1 MKNIKNI
8 LRTGAFML
16 LASLA
21 VSSCT
26 EKSDWDIDSSYS
38 RPFGTDE
45 NGIGVETDSKVA
57 RATVT
62 WSSTPSTDYYLI
74 EISPNEMT
82 DETPMGSDENDS
94 QVYGN
99 DPANRITKSPYTIN
113 DLTANTTY
121 YLRIKSVSGEK
132 ESRWVNYKKTFSSVK
147 EEAILNIPSS
157 EDLPQGQGKVRMS
170 WEAGLAVDHFEIVA
184 TGSTD
189 VTSRDISS
197 AEVASGEAWI
207 ENLKSFTEY
216 TISIYNGN
224 TLRGSQ
230 TVTIPGLEIEST
242 ISDITANSAVFS
254 WEETVDVDE
263 YACVPST
270 EGVPESGTKLSAE
283 DIAAH
288 KIAITGLASSTE
300 YTAYAFANGSICSR
314 ITFTTKKGKPTG
326 YNEMTW
332 IEAQTNW
339 ENLSGDILITFSNG
353 EEATSNLVNIPAAV
367 TNLVFWGEG
376 NQSTFKTNNL
386 QPQGNLER
394 LEFYNLKISLNS
406 SSNNPFI
413 YQNNANGYVKN
424 IYMTSCTIE
433 GFRGVV
439 RIRSSIAIDLKVEI
453 DDCIIDKT
461 GSVNE
466 GNNNY
471 GILQTSEVS
480 TLLSS
485 VTLNMTNSTFARPK
499 GSNSI
504 FICPKT
510 GQTNFAANISNCTF
524 YGMRSGDSLIRYLY
538 AQASNSFIVTNT
550 LFAEGGV
557 QVHYDNNPTVLATE
571 TWTNVYRASGF
582 TLSRES
588 TLKCTELILSSSQL
602 FPNGKVDITNELDL
616 TYGSDVANEYKAIG
630 DPRWNK

>member
-57 RATVT
+57 RAVVT
-62 WSSTPSTDYYLI
+62 WSSTPSTNYYLI

-82 DETPMGSDENDS
+82 DDTPMGADENDS

-99 DPANRITKSPYTIN
+99 DPANRITKSPYTID

-197 AEVASGEAWI
+197 AEVAAGEAWV

-288 KIAITGLASSTE
+288 KVTITGLASSTE

-314 ITFTTKKGKPTG
+314 ITFTTKKGKPTD
-326 YNEMTW
+326 YTQMTW
-332 IEAQTNW
+332 EDALANW
-339 ENLSGDILITFSNG
+339 DNLSGKVLINVSGTEGFAQEKESIASGVTNLMFWGDSQNG
-353 EEATSNLVNIPAAV
+353 QVDMTIKKGIGASGVCDKVEFHNLNITDEGNTTLIYQNGASGCIKEIGVTSCTITNIRGIVRMNASTSDAMSVIIDDCVIKGLGRAATSNL
-367 TNLVFWGEG
+367 
-376 NQSTFKTNNL
+376 
-386 QPQGNLER
+386 
-394 LEFYNLKISLNS
+394 
-406 SSNNPFI
+406 
-413 YQNNANGYVKN
+413 
-424 IYMTSCTIE
+424 
-433 GFRGVV
+433 
-439 RIRSSIAIDLKVEI
+439 
-453 DDCIIDKT
+453 
-461 GSVNE
+461 
-466 GNNNY
+466 Y
-471 GILQTSEVS
+471 GL
-480 TLLSS
+480 LLSDK
-485 VTLNMTNSTFARPK
+485 VTLTSINLMISNTSVIVAK
-499 GSNSI
+499 GASASQ
-504 FICPKT
+504 FIRHKS
-510 GQTNFAANISNCTF
+510 GQTGTVTIKDCTF
-524 YGMRSGDSLIRYLY
+524 YDMAGTDAFCRDTKDMTMTIS
-538 AQASNSFIVTNT
+538 NT
-550 LFAEGGV
+550 LFAKGGV
-557 QVHYDNNPTVLATE
+557 KPFYNTSSVATSLNINGLYKASDF
-571 TWTNVYRASGF
+571 TFGAVDWGKDYTNIPLTSD
-582 TLSRES
+582 
-588 TLKCTELILSSSQL
+588 QL
-602 FPNGKVDITNELDL
+602 FPNGASEDL
-616 TYGSDVANEYKAIG
+616 TFGADVPVEYKAIG
-630 DPRWNK
+630 DQRWNK

>member
-1 MKNIKNI
+1 M
-8 LRTGAFML
+8 GAFML

-45 NGIGVETDSKVA
+45 NGISVETDSKVA
-57 RATVT
+57 RAVVT
-62 WSSTPSTDYYLI
+62 WSSTSNTDYYII

-82 DETPMGSDENDS
+82 DETPMGSEENGNI
-94 QVYGN
+94 VYGN
-99 DPANRITKSPYTIN
+99 DPANRIKQSPYTLDN
-113 DLTANTTY
+113 LAVNTTY
-121 YLRIKSVSGEK
+121 YMRIKSISGEK
-132 ESRWVNYKKTFSSVK
+132 ESRWVNYKKTFASVK
-147 EEAILNIPSS
+147 AEAILNIPTT
-157 EDLPQGQGKVRMS
+157 EDLPEGQGKVRMS
-170 WEAGLAVDHFEIVA
+170 WEAGLAVDHFEIMETGA
-184 TGSTD
+184 TEATTR
-189 VTSRDISS
+189 VISS
-197 AEVASGEAWI
+197 TEAAAGEAWV

-216 TISIYNGN
+216 TITIYNGN
-224 TLRGSQ
+224 SPRGSQ

-242 ISDITANSAVFS
+242 ISDITANSVVFS

-263 YACVPST
+263 YACVLST
-270 EGVPESGTKLSAE
+270 EGVPESGTKLMPA

-288 KIAITGLASSTE
+288 KVTITGLASSTE

-326 YNEMTW
+326 YTEMTW
-332 IEAQTNW
+332 EDAQTNW
-339 ENLSGDILITFSNG
+339 NNLSGDILITFSDG
-353 EEATSNLVNIPAAV
+353 EEATSSLVNIPATV
-367 TNLVFWGEG
+367 TNLIFWGEG

-424 IYMTSCTIE
+424 IDMTSCTIE

-439 RIRSSIAIDLKVEI
+439 RIRSSVSIDLKVTI

-466 GNNNY
+466 SNNNY

-510 GQTNFAANISNCTF
+510 GQTNFAATISNCTF
-524 YGMRSGDSLIRYLY
+524 YGMRPGDSLVRYLY

-557 QVHYDNNPTVLATE
+557 QIHYDNNPTISATE
-571 TWTNVYRASGF
+571 TWTNVYRASDF

-588 TLKCTELILSSSQL
+588 GLKCTPLELSSSQL
-602 FPNGKVDITNELDL
+602 FPNGKVDIANALDL
-616 TYGSDVANEYKAIG
+616 IYGNEVSNEYKAIG

>member
-62 WSSTPSTDYYLI
+62 WSSTPNTNYYLI

-82 DETPMGSDENDS
+82 DDTPMGSDENDS

-99 DPANRITKSPYTIN
+99 DPANRITKSPYTID

-147 EEAILNIPSS
+147 EETILNIPSS

-197 AEVASGEAWI
+197 AEVAAGEAWI

-230 TVTIPGLEIEST
+230 TVTIPGLEIESA
-242 ISDITANSAVFS
+242 ISDVTANSAVFS
-254 WEETVDVDE
+254 WEVTVDVDE

-270 EGVPESGTKLSAE
+270 EGVPESGSKLSAG

-288 KIAITGLASSTE
+288 KVTITGLASSTE

-326 YNEMTW
+326 YTEMTW
-332 IEAQTNW
+332 EEALADW
-339 ENLSGDILITFSNG
+339 DNLSGKILINVSGTEGFAQ
-353 EEATSNLVNIPAAV
+353 EKETIAAAV
-367 TNLVFWGEG
+367 THLFFWGDSQDEQVNMTMKKGIGSTGACERVEFHNLNITDEG
-376 NQSTFKTNNL
+376 KTTL
-386 QPQGNLER
+386 
-394 LEFYNLKISLNS
+394 
-406 SSNNPFI
+406 I
-413 YQNNANGYVKN
+413 YQNNASASIKEVE
-424 IYMTSCTIE
+424 ISSCTFTNI
-433 GFRGVV
+433 RGVV
-439 RIRSSIAIDLKVEI
+439 RLNAAASNAMSITI
-453 DDCIIDKT
+453 DDCIIKEL
-461 GSVNE
+461 GSQNS
-466 GNNNY
+466 GSNHY
-471 GILQTSEVS
+471 GILQSNN
-480 TLLSS
+480 
-485 VTLNMTNSTFARPK
+485 VTLNSINLTISNSSFINATYNTASQYVRPK
-499 GSNSI
+499 S
-504 FICPKT
+504 
-510 GQTNFAANISNCTF
+510 GQAGTLTIKDCTFYNMSATDALFRDTKELAMNISN
-524 YGMRSGDSLIRYLY
+524 
-538 AQASNSFIVTNT
+538 T
-550 LFAEGGV
+550 LFTKGGIKPFYNTGSV
-557 QVHYDNNPTVLATE
+557 AT
-571 TWTNVYRASGF
+571 TLNINGLYRASDFAFGATDWGKDYT
-582 TLSRES
+582 TLSLTS
-588 TLKCTELILSSSQL
+588 DQL
-602 FPNGKVDITNELDL
+602 FPNGASGDL
-616 TYGSDVANEYKAIG
+616 TFGADVPEENRVG